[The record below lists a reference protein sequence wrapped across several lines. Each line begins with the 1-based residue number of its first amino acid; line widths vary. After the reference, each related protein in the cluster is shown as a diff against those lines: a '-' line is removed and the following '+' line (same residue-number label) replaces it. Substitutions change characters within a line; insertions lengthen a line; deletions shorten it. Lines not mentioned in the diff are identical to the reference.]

1 MGGKQGGRQRCREFQ
16 SEGTARW
23 LKEQAVAFLSG
34 NQPKLEPHLLL
45 QCLVNPEAGEEGI
58 PIIFSKPGFGGARIC
73 TSTPIR
79 RQYSVTNSA

>member
-1 MGGKQGGRQRCREFQ
+1 AG
-16 SEGTARW
+16 